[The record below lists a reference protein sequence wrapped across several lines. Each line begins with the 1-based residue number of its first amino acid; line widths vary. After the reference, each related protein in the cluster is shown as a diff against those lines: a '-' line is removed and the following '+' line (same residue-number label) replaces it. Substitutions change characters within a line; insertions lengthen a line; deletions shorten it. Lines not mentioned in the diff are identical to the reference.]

1 MGGDELATDIRSAAG
16 RSSYPNGERMMGTFY
31 ASCCWM
37 MGTVC
42 ALCCWMIG
50 TVCASFCWVM
60 GTGFVLQAGTLCI
73 ADHRVVEV

>member
-1 MGGDELATDIRSAAG
+1 MGGDELATAIRSAAG
-16 RSSYPNGERMMGTFY
+16 GSSYPEGERMMGTFY

-42 ALCCWMIG
+42 ASCCWM
-50 TVCASFCWVM
+50 M

-73 ADHRVVEV
+73 ADHRVVGV